1 MFALICKVCHF
12 FSFILNISA
21 VARVVGELRVGAA
34 VGGRVPYVQV
44 HVRAKWV
51 EAGVLDGRVPS
62 LRLAAEGGVRL
73 ADGRDW
79 GRPLGMVLGVAGL
92 ALWGPDGSEETGHRG
107 EAAGPREVWLW
118 RTENRCSETSLPT
131 PRAASLEDWAACS
144 PPSPAKLHF
153 WILFFFMLSYRL
165 LKNCWIT
172 PVAIISIWDTR
183 YLSTNAIFYCTFSL
197 HVTLACQPLWPYFY
211 FFNCFLHLYFY
222 LFALAFPSQTNWFK
236 AHGPQ
241 KIIQNKKC
249 DWGVRLHTNKKKD
262 DISIKYHT
270 INMTEAAVL
279 WTKRKFRNAVQA
291 TARPVRLFTVLRRWR
306 QTGESKKKLRTSFT

>member
-51 EAGVLDGRVPS
+51 EAGVLNGCVPP

-79 GRPLGMVLGVAGL
+79 GGPLGMVLGVAGL
-92 ALWGPDGSEETGHRG
+92 ALWGPDGSEETGHGG

-118 RTENRCSETSLPT
+118 RMENRCSETSLPT
-131 PRAASLEDWAACS
+131 PRAASLEDWAVCS

-153 WILFFFMLSYRL
+153 
-165 LKNCWIT
+165 
-172 PVAIISIWDTR
+172 
-183 YLSTNAIFYCTFSL
+183 
-197 HVTLACQPLWPYFY
+197 
-211 FFNCFLHLYFY
+211 
-222 LFALAFPSQTNWFK
+222 
-236 AHGPQ
+236 
-241 KIIQNKKC
+241 
-249 DWGVRLHTNKKKD
+249 
-262 DISIKYHT
+262 
-270 INMTEAAVL
+270 
-279 WTKRKFRNAVQA
+279 
-291 TARPVRLFTVLRRWR
+291 
-306 QTGESKKKLRTSFT
+306 